1 MEDSSREWCT
11 VVNKKQQKRRSKQKK
26 IDEDKRK
33 WDALQ
38 QECPHLIMPIR
49 AQRIKR
55 KLNIDGLDK
64 KLLSQEWIDYQKK
77 GWKYVKV
84 LKPDSQT
91 YPNGT
96 GFDSTSLAFSTLPLE
111 NGWNDM
117 VLFCIPAD
125 DYEEELSSS
134 SSD

>member
-1 MEDSSREWCT
+1 MGDSSSEWRT
-11 VVNKKQQKRRSKQKK
+11 VVNKKQQKRRFKQKK
-26 IDEDKRK
+26 IEEDKRT
-33 WDALQ
+33 WDSLQ
-38 QECPHLIMPIR
+38 KEYPHIIMPVR

-64 KLLSQEWIDYQKK
+64 KLLSQDWIDYQKK

-84 LKPDSQT
+84 LKPDSKT

-96 GFDSTSLAFSTLPLE
+96 GIDSTSLAFSTLELE
-111 NGWNDM
+111 NGWGDRA
-117 VLFCIPAD
+117 LFCIPAD
-125 DYEEELSSS
+125 IYEEEDS

>member
-11 VVNKKQQKRRSKQKK
+11 VVNKKQQKRRFKQKK
-26 IDEDKRK
+26 IEDDKRK
-33 WDALQ
+33 WDVLQ
-38 QECPHLIMPIR
+38 KEYPHIIMPAR

-64 KLLSQEWIDYQKK
+64 KLMSDEWIEYQKK

-84 LKPDSQT
+84 LKPDMLERT
-91 YPNGT
+91 KGT
-96 GFDSTSLAFSTLPLE
+96 LDSESLTFSTLSLC
-111 NGWNDM
+111 NGWGDM
-117 VLFCIPAD
+117 ALFCIPAD
-125 DYEEELSSS
+125 AEIENS